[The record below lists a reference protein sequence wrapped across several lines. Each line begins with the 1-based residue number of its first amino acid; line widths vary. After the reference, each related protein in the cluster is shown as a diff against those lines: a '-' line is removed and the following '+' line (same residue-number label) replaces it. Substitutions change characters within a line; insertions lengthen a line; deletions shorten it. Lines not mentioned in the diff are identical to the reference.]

1 MKWLVL
7 VLLLLNVALFGFL
20 WSNPQ
25 FGEPRVVESA
35 YQATDV
41 PGLVLLSEVPDPPKS
56 GSATWSDGDADAL
69 PSGSGAPPEA
79 AQVPPDSVAAAD
91 AASTPQTDRVVPQGP
106 VEDAQAATCYRVGP
120 VVRRDDALELQRR
133 FAGAA
138 LSGTVAEE
146 TRTELRHWIHLR
158 GATSRQE
165 ARDLIMQLDERGFT
179 DHLILNDPDELHTI
193 SLGVFRDRDRSER
206 LLQQLR
212 DAHFPAG
219 LSPREVQTRVFWV
232 EFPGLADGQRRT
244 LEELVAA
251 QRNSEI
257 GVAGCAVASS

>member
-7 VLLLLNVALFGFL
+7 VLLLLNVALCGFL

-25 FGEPRVVESA
+25 FGEPRVVEA
-35 YQATDV
+35 TYQAADV
-41 PGLVLLSEVPDPPKS
+41 PSLVLLSEIPDPPKS
-56 GSATWSDGDADAL
+56 GSAVWPNGDAETL
-69 PSGSGAPPEA
+69 PSGSSVPPA
-79 AQVPPDSVAAAD
+79 VAQVAQDPVAVAD
-91 AASTPQTDRVVPQGP
+91 PAPGPQTEEVVPQEPG
-106 VEDAQAATCYRVGP
+106 EDAQTATCYRVGP
-120 VVRRDDALELQRR
+120 VVRREDALELQRR

-212 DAHFPAG
+212 EARFPAG
-219 LSPREVQTRVFWV
+219 LSPREVQTKVFWV
-232 EFPGLADGQRRT
+232 EFPELANGQRRA

-251 QRNSEI
+251 QRNTEI
-257 GVAGCAVASS
+257 GVAGCAAASS